1 MSPHIAVLN
10 GPNLNLLGEREPEIY
25 GRTSLAEIER
35 ATRERARAL
44 GVECTW
50 VQTNHEGEFVDAIH
64 SLRGKADGALI
75 NAAAFTHTSLAVRD
89 ALLAVRVPFVE
100 VHLSNIFGREPER
113 RKSLLADLAVGV
125 VTGFGADSYLLG
137 LEGLVGHLASRD
149 VLRR

>member
-1 MSPHIAVLN
+1 MSHRIAVLN
-10 GPNLNLLGEREPEIY
+10 GPNLNLLGEREPEVY

-35 ATRERARAL
+35 TTRERARAL

-50 VQTNHEGEFVDAIH
+50 IQTNHEGELVEAIQG
-64 SLRGKADGALI
+64 LTGPPRADGAVI

-125 VTGFGADSYLLG
+125 VTGFGAESYRLG
-137 LEGLVGHLASRD
+137 LEGLVGYLG
-149 VLRR
+149 RR